1 MNNKVLLGYLKI
13 RDVKY
18 CIYKYSHII
27 LLKAF
32 VYWKAVTSSEPNAA
46 MWGPVFSRQ
55 VININQMGDA
65 RHDAMHYSTQLTSV
79 VLRVKLLANTGIRV
93 SSEHIKTAP

>member
-46 MWGPVFSRQ
+46 M
-55 VININQMGDA
+55 
-65 RHDAMHYSTQLTSV
+65 
-79 VLRVKLLANTGIRV
+79 
-93 SSEHIKTAP
+93 